1 MKRFDIDALT
11 GSGGVLANEFEEETA
26 MDTASALRAL
36 DVEPLTDD
44 QRRRFDTDGY
54 FILDAVFTPAE
65 CAEMAAEFDRLEAE
79 DGENAGMEVSLE
91 GVDGRLYNPQEGKQA
106 GLKTGSTR
114 ISNIFNK
121 SRAFDRCL
129 SIGPLL
135 AASAHLLGEIKLHG
149 ANLREPHQGYGHQ
162 PLHSDVQKRFKG
174 DWWLVNSLIMFDDM
188 TLDNGPTRLVPGSQ
202 YWPELN
208 VPGEN
213 VMPSE
218 VTDPDLLAFD
228 RYPEDPF
235 APYPGEVLVTLPAG
249 SVCVFNSSCWHGG
262 TRKQNDA
269 RRRMLHLTYTRRDL
283 KQQLPQQEHLTEG
296 LYDRLNEP
304 QRWLFDVREPAARE
318 RETVEA

>member
-1 MKRFDIDALT
+1 
-11 GSGGVLANEFEEETA
+11 
-26 MDTASALRAL
+26 MDTRAALRAL
-36 DVEPLTDD
+36 NVQDLTED
-44 QRRRFDTDGY
+44 QRHRFDTDGF
-54 FILDAVFTPAE
+54 FILDAVFTPVE
-65 CAEMAAEFDRLEAE
+65 CAEMAAEFDRLERE

-91 GVDGRLYNPQEGKQA
+91 GEDGRLYNPQEGRQA

-135 AASAHLLGEIKLHG
+135 AASTCLLGEIKLHG
-149 ANLREPHQGYGHQ
+149 ANLREPHKGFGHQ

-174 DWWLVNSLIMFDDM
+174 DWWLVNSLIMMDDM
-188 TLDNGPTRLVPGSQ
+188 TLDNGPTRIVPGSQ
-202 YWPELN
+202 YWPEYN

-228 RYPEDPF
+228 RYPQDPF
-235 APYPGEVLVTLPAG
+235 APYPGEMLVTIPAG
-249 SVCVFNSSCWHGG
+249 SVAVFNSSCWHGG
-262 TRKQNDA
+262 TLKQTDA

-283 KQQLPQQEHLTEG
+283 KQQLPQQEFLTRD
-296 LYDRLNEP
+296 LYDRLNEA
-304 QRWLFDVREPAARE
+304 QRWLFDIHAPVGRE
-318 RETVEA
+318 RVRMEA